1 MNKNIK
7 AMVEQ
12 NFLELNIKVF
22 IKREEA
28 AKNPKRTFRQL
39 LHELEDTARE
49 AIYDPDRSK
58 QKTTIYLGT
67 RSSREIKDLLK
78 INR

>member
-7 AMVEQ
+7 ARVGQ
-12 NFLELNIKVF
+12 KFLELNIKVF

-28 AKNPKRTFRQL
+28 TKNPKRTYRL
-39 LHELEDTARE
+39 LMQELGDMARD
-49 AIYDPDRSK
+49 AVYNPDRPK

-67 RSSREIKDLLK
+67 RSPQEIKDLLK

>member
-7 AMVEQ
+7 ARVAE
-12 NFLELNIKVF
+12 NFLEMDIKIF
-22 IKREEA
+22 MNRKEA
-28 AKNPKRTFRQL
+28 IKNPKRTYRL
-39 LHELEDTARE
+39 LMQELEDLVRDAV
-49 AIYDPDRSK
+49 YDPSRPK

-67 RSSREIKDLLK
+67 RTRQEIKDLLK

>member
-7 AMVEQ
+7 ARVEQ

-39 LHELEDTARE
+39 LHELEDTVRE
-49 AIYDPDRSK
+49 TIYDPDRSK

-67 RSSREIKDLLK
+67 RSPQEIQDLLK